1 MKNIFTKNVAS
12 TTPWNKSVAPY
23 SVLTALWATVLAQ
36 GAVDAVVN
44 RRKTLAEL
52 LFEFLAYLSLGKVN
66 D

>member
-23 SVLTALWATVLAQ
+23 SVLTAPWAKTVAQ
-36 GAVDAVVN
+36 RAVDAVVN

-52 LFEFLAYLSLGKVN
+52 LLEFLAFLSLGKVN